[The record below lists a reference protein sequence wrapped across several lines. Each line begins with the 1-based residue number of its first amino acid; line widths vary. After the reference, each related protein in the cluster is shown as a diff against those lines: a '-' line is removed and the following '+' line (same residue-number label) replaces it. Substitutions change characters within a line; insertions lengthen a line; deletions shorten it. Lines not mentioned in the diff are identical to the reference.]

1 MSSSSPHTH
10 CVFCQEI
17 GGELIWQNALCRV
30 VLINDAD
37 YVGFCRVILNQ
48 HVKEMS
54 DLSGDQQWAL
64 MQIVFLVEQVQRE
77 ILQPDKINLASLGN
91 KTPHVHWHV
100 IPRFASDKNFHQNFE
115 IVRIEQVGYPDYLH
129 FELMDARVVNSWWN
143 VVLIRKSD
151 KKKMSL
157 PLMLS
162 NDFNAKGKIIAET
175 MYYSQK
181 TLEAK

>member
-10 CVFCQEI
+10 CVFCQET

-77 ILQPDKINLASLGN
+77 IFQPDKINLASLGN

-100 IPRFASDKNFHQNFE
+100 IPRFASDKNFPEATWGPKQREGKTADIGLLSKFKQ
-115 IVRIEQVGYPDYLH
+115 RLLTQLEQQFG
-129 FELMDARVVNSWWN
+129 
-143 VVLIRKSD
+143 
-151 KKKMSL
+151 
-157 PLMLS
+157 
-162 NDFNAKGKIIAET
+162 
-175 MYYSQK
+175 
-181 TLEAK
+181 